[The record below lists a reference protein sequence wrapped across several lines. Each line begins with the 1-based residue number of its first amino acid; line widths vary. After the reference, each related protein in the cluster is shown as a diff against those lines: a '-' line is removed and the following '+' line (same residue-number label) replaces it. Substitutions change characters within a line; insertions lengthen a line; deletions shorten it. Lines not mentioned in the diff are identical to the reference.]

1 MVKRNKLEIIK
12 DILKIIQENHDLIKV
27 TPLLRKSNISSNG
40 FYQYLDELLN
50 KRLDVKAEGHIKLT
64 ENGKRYLEKYSSIIN
79 FIEEFGL

>member
-50 KRLDVKAEGHIKLT
+50 KRLVVKAEGHIKLT